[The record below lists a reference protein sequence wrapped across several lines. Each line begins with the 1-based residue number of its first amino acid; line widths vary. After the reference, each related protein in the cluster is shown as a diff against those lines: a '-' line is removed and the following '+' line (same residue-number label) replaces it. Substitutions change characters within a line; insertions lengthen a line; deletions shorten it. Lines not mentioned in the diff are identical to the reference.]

1 MKNEAVSALLKNKKT
16 LVLLAAAV
24 VIGILMMIFGGRGK
38 NEAETDEISEYEES
52 TENKI
57 EQTVQAMCGGKVYV
71 IVSAEYGKETQYA
84 KNVTESGEQTV
95 ISSGTPVT
103 VRTAAPVIRGIT
115 VVCRNGGDPSAARRI
130 TEALSC
136 AYGISSAR
144 IYVTSYRQ

>member
-1 MKNEAVSALLKNKKT
+1 VKNEAVSALLKNKKT

-24 VIGILMMIFGGRGK
+24 IIGILMMIFGGRGK

-95 ISSGTPVT
+95 ISSGAPVT

>member
-1 MKNEAVSALLKNKKT
+1 MKTEALTKLLKSKKT
-16 LVLLAAAV
+16 LFLLAAALV
-24 VIGILMMIFGGRGK
+24 FGIALMFLGGREK
-38 NEAETDEISEYEES
+38 NGTKTDEISEYEAAVQ
-52 TENKI
+52 NKI

-84 KNVTESGEQTV
+84 KNVTENGEQTV
-95 ISSGTPVT
+95 ISSGSPVT

-115 VVCRNGGDPSAARRI
+115 VVCRNGDDPAAARRI

>member
-1 MKNEAVSALLKNKKT
+1 MKNVALSKLLKNKKT
-16 LVLLAAAV
+16 LVLLAAALV
-24 VIGILMMIFGGRGK
+24 LGVLLMILGGRGK
-38 NEAETDEISEYEES
+38 NEIQVDEISEYEAA
-52 TENKI
+52 TRNKI

-95 ISSGTPVT
+95 ISSGSPVT

-115 VVCRNGGDPSAARRI
+115 VVCRNGDEPKTARRI
-130 TEALSC
+130 TEALAC

-144 IYVTSYRQ
+144 IYVTSYR

>member
-1 MKNEAVSALLKNKKT
+1 MKNEALSKLLKNKKT
-16 LVLLAAAV
+16 LLLLFAALVLGVLLM
-24 VIGILMMIFGGRGK
+24 ILGGRGK
-38 NEAETDEISEYEES
+38 NETEVDEISEYE
-52 TENKI
+52 TAVQNKI

-71 IVSAEYGKETQYA
+71 IVSADYGKETQYA

-95 ISSGTPVT
+95 ISSGSPVT

-115 VVCRNGGDPSAARRI
+115 VVCKNGDDKATARRI

>member
-16 LVLLAAAV
+16 LVLLATAV
-24 VIGILMMIFGGRGK
+24 IIGILMMIFGGRGK

-84 KNVTESGEQTV
+84 KNVTENGEQTV
-95 ISSGTPVT
+95 ISSGAPVT